1 MDLVKK
7 FDIICYGLSKTKFGC
22 VCVCVTLYKL
32 NSPYTQFSLSK
43 EKIKLKPAFRIAI
56 QS

>member
-7 FDIICYGLSKTKFGC
+7 FDIICYGLSKTKFGGG
-22 VCVCVTLYKL
+22 VTLYKL